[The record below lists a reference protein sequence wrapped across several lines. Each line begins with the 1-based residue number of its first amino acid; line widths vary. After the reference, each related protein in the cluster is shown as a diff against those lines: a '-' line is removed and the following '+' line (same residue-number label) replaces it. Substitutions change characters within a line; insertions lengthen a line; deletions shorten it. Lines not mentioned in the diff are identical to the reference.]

1 MADRDK
7 STTDSMQPKP
17 ATNSMQS
24 VRQSPAYSTFPDVA
38 THGPR
43 DKRCF
48 HGKPEDWKR
57 NNLKRTFG
65 GKLK

>member
-1 MADRDK
+1 MADMDK
-7 STTDSMQPKP
+7 PTTDSV
-17 ATNSMQS
+17 QS
-24 VRQSPAYSTFPDVA
+24 VRQRPAYSTFPDVA

>member
-1 MADRDK
+1 MADIDK
-7 STTDSMQPKP
+7 PMTDSMQSKL
-17 ATNSMQS
+17 TTDMS
-24 VRQSPAYSTFPDVA
+24 VRQSLAYSTFPDVA